1 MSAIAFGTAMS
12 DALRATYPVLAGLP
26 ADSFAMLL
34 GQARLLEVPAGT
46 VMFDDH
52 AACDAMPF
60 LLDGVIR
67 VSKVSACGRE
77 ILLYRVHAGEACV
90 LTSGCLIGRTP
101 YAARGV
107 VERDARLVA
116 VPEPVF
122 RRLVAGDES
131 FRTYVF
137 ALFAARLGEL
147 MALVEAVAFQRL
159 DQRLAALLLG
169 RGRVLQ
175 VTHQSIADELGSV
188 REIVTRLLH
197 HFADDGLVRL
207 SRERIEIVDPAGL
220 RTVALPA
227 G

>member
-1 MSAIAFGTAMS
+1 MTAGRAGLA
-12 DALRATYPVLAGLP
+12 DALRATYPVLAALP
-26 ADSFAMLL
+26 ADSFDRLL
-34 GQARLLEVPAGT
+34 VQARLIDAPAGT

-52 AACDAMPF
+52 AACEAMP
-60 LLDGVIR
+60 LLLEGVIR
-67 VSKVSACGRE
+67 VSKVSPSGRE

-90 LTSGCLIGRTP
+90 LTSGCLLGRTP
-101 YAARGV
+101 YPARGV

-122 RRLVAGDES
+122 RRLVAHEDS
-131 FRTYVF
+131 FRTFVF
-137 ALFAARLGEL
+137 SLFAARLGEL
-147 MALVEAVAFQRL
+147 MSLVEAVAFHRL

-207 SRERIEIVDPAGL
+207 SRERIEIIDAPGL
-220 RTVALPA
+220 RRVAAPSD
-227 G
+227 

>member
-1 MSAIAFGTAMS
+1 MTADRAGLA
-12 DALRATYPVLAGLP
+12 DALRATYPVLAALP
-26 ADSFAMLL
+26 ADFFGLLL

-52 AACDAMPF
+52 AACEAMPF

-67 VSKVSACGRE
+67 VSKLSPSGRE

-101 YAARGV
+101 YSARGV
-107 VERDARLVA
+107 VECDARLVA
-116 VPEPVF
+116 VPGPVF
-122 RRLVAGDES
+122 RRLIAGDET
-131 FRTYVF
+131 FRTYIF

-159 DQRLAALLLG
+159 DQRLAVLLLG

-220 RTVALPA
+220 RKVAAPA
-227 G
+227 A

>member
-1 MSAIAFGTAMS
+1 MSGPIGVAVAEE
-12 DALRATYPVLAGLP
+12 LRAAYPVLAGLP
-26 ADSFAMLL
+26 AESFDALVD
-34 GQARLLEVPAGT
+34 QARLLEVPAGT
-46 VMFDDH
+46 LMFDDH
-52 AACDAMPF
+52 AACEAMPF
-60 LLDGVIR
+60 LLEGAIR
-67 VSKVSACGRE
+67 VSKVSSTGRE

-90 LTSGCLIGRTP
+90 LTSGCLVGRTA
-101 YAARGV
+101 YSARGV
-107 VERDARLVA
+107 VEREARLVA

-137 ALFAARLGEL
+137 SLFSARLGEL

-207 SRERIEIVDPAGL
+207 SRERIEILDPVRLRAVASAAG
-220 RTVALPA
+220 
-227 G
+227 